1 MKQFLCLLAVLC
13 LLLAA
18 GCQSPADP
26 PPTDDAPTATTTSTS
41 LTKKPTTTTA
51 QNPDPGFQEGENS
64 RPSDLPSKMY
74 GLITDDPM
82 FCATVQLAPYNNRF
96 TITLPQQQSLQPYG
110 TYRVVGDR
118 LVLTVDDGGGVVYTF
133 RMTEGT
139 LVFLQSESSS
149 FPVINRITDGA
160 VFH

>member
-1 MKQFLCLLAVLC
+1 MKRCLCLLAVLC

-18 GCQSPADP
+18 GCQSPAAP
-26 PPTDDAPTATTTSTS
+26 PAEDGSTTVTTSSS

-51 QNPDPGFQEGENS
+51 RNPDSGFQEGGGN
-64 RPSDLPSKMY
+64 RASDLPAKMY
-74 GLITDDPM
+74 GLVTDDPM
-82 FCATVQLAPYNNRF
+82 YCATVQLAPYNNRF
-96 TITLPQQQSLQPYG
+96 TITLPQQQSWQPYG

-118 LVLTVDDGGGVVYTF
+118 LMLTVDDSGGVVYTF

-139 LVFLQSESSS
+139 LVFLQSESSP

-160 VFH
+160 VFF